1 LKKDNENL
9 TTRQKELLSDIS
21 LKANGNTE
29 IAEGVKFLSENL
41 PTKGDLQEIQNL
53 LKTIG
58 YSSLEAERASLIL
71 ADKQT
76 QKINNQLKNQ
86 NLASLNNSKNVHSY
100 PKMQKIVSPDTV
112 KNLLLTGK
120 LKHDEARALMQ
131 YSRLMGGETTIRA
144 GLKKILNVLNNKD
157 LPIKD
162 FERVLKSANLHEKH
176 IATLSKLLMTMKNPE
191 IQSEELVLVKD
202 LEKQDKLPAIFFKFS
217 KKQCDNLLKSYLKTG
232 ESLLSDDEKAR
243 AATIIEKHIQKGG
256 FLGTNF
262 KPENLLSGV
271 AVHHAGKMPAYKALV
286 EELSEN
292 KLLKVV
298 FATSTLGA
306 GINVPAKTVVFTQL
320 TRYNGN
326 QANTPDEKF
335 VPLTIA
341 EFQQMA
347 GRAGRRG
354 KDFVGNVVVM
364 LDKKHSSEDV
374 FKLATSAPDEIKSNF
389 KPTYSLITH
398 FISQDG
404 SAENLGDAV
413 EKSFLQDSLK
423 NSNVKPY
430 KVFNKMKKE
439 FDSMAKVV
447 LSPELGI
454 FETEDGKLLPTPKGK
469 VVAKARGVN
478 GLLFAEILFNG
489 GLEYLTPEELATI
502 ACTLTPPDE
511 RDKADLPAFS
521 EMTLNTLICLNS
533 LYNKINQIEYN
544 QKVDFNP
551 LCLNLADAQHISK
564 WASVS
569 SQDTRQEWENLI
581 KEISKVNPNF
591 TEGDFLKSINS
602 TVDILEQIK
611 ETSRY
616 VLDETSD
623 KSSNLAKKMS
633 KINNISKEALSLL
646 KRDPI
651 EYDL

>member
-1 LKKDNENL
+1 
-9 TTRQKELLSDIS
+9 
-21 LKANGNTE
+21 
-29 IAEGVKFLSENL
+29 
-41 PTKGDLQEIQNL
+41 
-53 LKTIG
+53 
-58 YSSLEAERASLIL
+58 
-71 ADKQT
+71 
-76 QKINNQLKNQ
+76 
-86 NLASLNNSKNVHSY
+86 
-100 PKMQKIVSPDTV
+100 M
-112 KNLLLTGK
+112 
-120 LKHDEARALMQ
+120 
-131 YSRLMGGETTIRA
+131 
-144 GLKKILNVLNNKD
+144 
-157 LPIKD
+157 
-162 FERVLKSANLHEKH
+162 
-176 IATLSKLLMTMKNPE
+176 
-191 IQSEELVLVKD
+191 
-202 LEKQDKLPAIFFKFS
+202 
-217 KKQCDNLLKSYLKTG
+217 
-232 ESLLSDDEKAR
+232 
-243 AATIIEKHIQKGG
+243 
-256 FLGTNF
+256 
-262 KPENLLSGV
+262 
-271 AVHHAGKMPAYKALV
+271 
-286 EELSEN
+286 
-292 KLLKVV
+292 
-298 FATSTLGA
+298 
-306 GINVPAKTVVFTQL
+306 FTQL

-544 QKVDFNP
+544 QKVNFNP

-633 KINNISKEALSLL
+633 KINNISKDALSLL

-651 EYDL
+651 EFDL